1 MEQLT
6 AYWVLYDYVKQF
18 WYKLPMKTVH
28 NSTDNFIRI
37 RSGNRSLMSFLKT
50 SKTEEGIVT
59 VGKVLERFKYLI
71 DRGKS
76 PISR

>member
-1 MEQLT
+1 
-6 AYWVLYDYVKQF
+6 
-18 WYKLPMKTVH
+18 MKTVH
-28 NSTDNFIRI
+28 NSTDNFIKI

-50 SKTEEGIVT
+50 GKTEEGIVT
-59 VGKVLERFKYLI
+59 VGKVLEHFKYLM